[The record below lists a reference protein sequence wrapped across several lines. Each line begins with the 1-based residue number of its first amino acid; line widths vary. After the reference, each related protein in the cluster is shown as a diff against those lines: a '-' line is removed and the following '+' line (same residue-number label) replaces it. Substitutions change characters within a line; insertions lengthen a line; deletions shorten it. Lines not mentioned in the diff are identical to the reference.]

1 MIADVVIVVSMR
13 YVEKGIAAESKLR
26 LIEEQHADQDRK
38 MDKGE
43 KLAQR
48 QKAVQQHKKMG
59 KGGTSGGGGG
69 KNKNIN
75 NIQQPSKHD

>member
-1 MIADVVIVVSMR
+1 MIADVVIVVAMR
-13 YVEKGIAAESKLR
+13 YVDKGIKATTKLKELEEHHAEQNR
-26 LIEEQHADQDRK
+26 E

-48 QKAVQQHKKMG
+48 AKRQQQQK
-59 KGGTSGGGGG
+59 
-69 KNKNIN
+69 KNNYN